1 MRSETITQYSAGQI
15 RPHLSLPTTDN
26 SMAMSHLTCL
36 ILFTT
41 LAGILGTTAY
51 ALAAAQAENTLEV
64 VIGNGPHAGTYNPPA
79 ENIICMHYKKE
90 KRYFATWKDFDAR
103 DAKAI
108 AEAGI
113 NVLNP
118 DDPGAKHGEVRI
130 AFGDPDKKP
139 TVYSVYQAPL
149 TLTLKGNGAEITFQ
163 GKTKDGIQLRVT
175 AKCSDVETM

>member
-1 MRSETITQYSAGQI
+1 MIAVTF
-15 RPHLSLPTTDN
+15 PPKTTP
-26 SMAMSHLTCL
+26 
-36 ILFTT
+36 
-41 LAGILGTTAY
+41 LA
-51 ALAAAQAENTLEV
+51 
-64 VIGNGPHAGTYNPPA
+64 
-79 ENIICMHYKKE
+79 K

-118 DDPGAKHGEVRI
+118 DDPGAMHGEVRI

-139 TVYSVYQAPL
+139 TLYNVAQAPL
-149 TLTLKGNGAEITFQ
+149 TMKGKGAEITFQ